1 MIYCGQYYYPSHAGR
16 CDPGGRQC
24 GAFTVPLSLQAS
36 DLKRHENNM
45 HSERKQLGSLQ
56 SDTETLQAAA
66 MAAEEQH
73 LDTISC
79 S

>member
-1 MIYCGQYYYPSHAGR
+1 
-16 CDPGGRQC
+16 
-24 GAFTVPLSLQAS
+24 
-36 DLKRHENNM
+36 M
-45 HSERKQLGSLQ
+45 HSERKQLSTLQ

-73 LDTISC
+73 LDSISC

>member
-1 MIYCGQYYYPSHAGR
+1 
-16 CDPGGRQC
+16 
-24 GAFTVPLSLQAS
+24 
-36 DLKRHENNM
+36 M
-45 HSERKQLGSLQ
+45 HSERKQLNPLQ

-73 LDTISC
+73 LENISC